1 MLLLHTATRKREI
14 LGMRREYVD
23 VERRVFTVPLSKS
36 GKTRHIPLSDATL
49 SVLQI
54 YPAKAHGFSLRRRD
68 RIE

>member
-1 MLLLHTATRKREI
+1 MILLHTATRKREI

-54 YPAKAHGFSLRRRD
+54 YPAKAHGFSLHRRGRVA
-68 RIE
+68 